1 MGHGF
6 FDLGGWERSFEA
18 DVVWAKGARVIP
30 QMWRRLPLPLRGGVG
45 VVRLG
50 EALRKEGAVAACE
63 LFI

>member
-30 QMWRRLPLPLRGGVG
+30 QMWRRLPLPLAGRGEGWG
-45 VVRLG
+45 WFDRVR
-50 EALRKEGAVAACE
+50 ESDTKAL
-63 LFI
+63 